1 MILKQIAQKVAED
14 TAQII
19 GFPVSISDDEGY
31 LIGVTDKNR
40 LGLFDNLLANVI
52 KSKRLTYWSESDAK
66 KYPNIY
72 PGVAS
77 PIIVNNKVLGAVG
90 IIGKTVEDSETKN
103 YINLV
108 TNHIEMV
115 CHEAIQTEIKSVEN
129 NAVDTLIHYAL
140 NFDEKRDSEENI
152 VRYGRMLGFDL
163 NLPRICILI
172 ELIKQKDA
180 KSMESLQTHEDIF
193 DEIKHHFEESHEDLS
208 GYLNFN
214 QACILKSQTA
224 LTQTADYIKILKKKT
239 ETLNKKLSVKYDHTI
254 RLALGDFQ
262 SGILGI
268 KSSYQNA
275 RQTLDIANLNNQER
289 DVYGYEELSI
299 KLDIALHS
307 LPQTVSKSLNTY
319 FKDFL
324 TNDNYSVMANTF
336 TVYCDCK
343 FNLSDAART
352 LYIHRNSLIYRLK
365 KIEDLTSINIEKFD
379 QCLLLYM
386 LIKSARTKQA

>member
-31 LIGVTDKNR
+31 LIGVTDKKR

-52 KSKRLTYWSESDAK
+52 KSQQLTYWSESDAK
-66 KYPNIY
+66 VYPNIY
-72 PGVAS
+72 PGVAA

-90 IIGKTVEDSETKN
+90 IIGKTEEDTETKN

-129 NAVDTLIHYAL
+129 NAVDTLIHYAI
-140 NFDEKRDSEENI
+140 NFDEKRDHEENI
-152 VRYGRMLGFDL
+152 VRYGKMLGFDL
-163 NLPRICILI
+163 NLPRVCILI
-172 ELIKQKDA
+172 ELIKHSDER
-180 KSMESLQTHEDIF
+180 SVESLQTHEHIF
-193 DEIKHHFEESHEDLS
+193 EEIKHHYEEVNEDLS

-214 QACILKSQTA
+214 QACILKSQTR
-224 LTQTADYIKILKKKT
+224 LTQTRDYIKELKKKT
-239 ETLNKKLSVKYDHTI
+239 EALNKKLSVKYNHTI

-262 SGILGI
+262 SGISGI
-268 KSSYQNA
+268 KSSYENA
-275 RQTLDIANLNNQER
+275 LQTLDIAHLNQ
-289 DVYGYEELSI
+289 DKTVYSYEELAI

-307 LPQTVSKSLNTY
+307 LPESVSKSLNTY
-319 FKDFL
+319 FKNFL
-324 TNDNYSVMANTF
+324 TNDNYSIMANTF

-365 KIEDLTSINIEKFD
+365 KIEELTTIDIDKFD

-386 LIKSARTKQA
+386 LIKSARTKQL